1 MSKLDT
7 TIVTL
12 ADPSDY
18 DDGRDRVFFYNY
30 YGRDLFIIIIFGI
43 FIIFWKAILTT
54 QRYFSGRRFSLHN
67 DKNTAKTIAENI
79 AEIIAKIIAENYS

>member
-12 ADPSDY
+12 ADFSDY
-18 DDGRDRVFFYNY
+18 YYDCDGDFVYNY
-30 YGRDLFIIIIFGI
+30 YGDFFIIIILWI

-54 QRYFSGRRFSLHN
+54 QRYFSGRRLSLHS
-67 DKNTAKTIAENI
+67 DKIIAR
-79 AEIIAKIIAENYS
+79 IIAKIIATIIAEL

>member
-12 ADPSDY
+12 ADFSDY
-18 DDGRDRVFFYNY
+18 YDNYCGDSFYNC
-30 YGRDLFIIIIFGI
+30 GELFIIISFGI

-54 QRYFSGRRFSLHN
+54 QRYFSGRRFSLHS
-67 DKNTAKTIAENI
+67 DKIIGKLI
-79 AEIIAKIIAENYS
+79 AEIIAKLIAENYS